1 LIIINNHPSQYNDLK
16 KKNCQNYQVTQTIKT
31 KTAMVTVGAIDILVD
46 RLSSVND
53 QVRCSTAIALG
64 YLTFNKTAARILLS
78 ACRNTPGLYKK
89 MMENIGK
96 NSKISSDFLQDFRRA
111 KIVGLP
117 SQWYV

>member
-1 LIIINNHPSQYNDLK
+1 MTDDRH
-16 KKNCQNYQVTQTIKT
+16 QVIQKT
-31 KTAMVTVGAIDILVD
+31 HWSMQGGQRMSYIWVFFFIENFILAEIF
-46 RLSSVND
+46 
-53 QVRCSTAIALG
+53 QP
-64 YLTFNKTAARILLS
+64 
-78 ACRNTPGLYKK
+78 NTPGLYKK